1 MIASFWSH
9 AGSVAALI
17 ASVGWAVL
25 ALAIIYL
32 LVRMSA
38 MIEAVRMTIDG
49 VRQET
54 VPLLKEVTTTVSSVN
69 RELDRMDSMLES
81 AGKIVESAERLTAT
95 VEQTVSNPMI
105 KFAAWGAGLTR
116 AFRRVRK
123 D

>member
-1 MIASFWSH
+1 MIGVGIGGIAAMIASVFW
-9 AGSVAALI
+9 AL
-17 ASVGWAVL
+17 L
-25 ALAIIYL
+25 ALGIIYL
-32 LVRMSA
+32 LFRISA
-38 MIEAVRMTIDG
+38 VVEAIRATIDG

-54 VPLLKEVTTTVSSVN
+54 VPLLHEVTTTVTSVN
-69 RELDRMDSMLES
+69 RELDRVDGMLES
-81 AGKIVESAERLTAT
+81 ASKIVESAERLTKT